1 MLNIYFQNE
10 MIKILY
16 GDKKGDYYGKK
27 ITKRFLLGWF
37 CIIIPN

>member
-16 GDKKGDYYGKK
+16 GDKKGDYYGKSVECFDQCDRTG
-27 ITKRFLLGWF
+27 I
-37 CIIIPN
+37 